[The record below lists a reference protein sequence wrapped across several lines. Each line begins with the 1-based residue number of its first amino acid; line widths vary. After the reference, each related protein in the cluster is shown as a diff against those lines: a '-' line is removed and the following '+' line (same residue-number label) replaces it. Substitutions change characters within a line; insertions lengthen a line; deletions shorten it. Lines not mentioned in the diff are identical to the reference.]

1 MFDMKDFFKQDP
13 SHKPSRQSEF
23 MGQIGKYG
31 LHAVKFMAL
40 MYTSYHGISASLQY
54 SGGSVFGAGA
64 QIIGVLVTSTT
75 AMSIWIAWHNHK
87 ITGTKQSFAAVFTWL
102 FCIGLEAMA
111 VLADSQLHLFALTKE
126 TLPDYLL
133 TYMMWVLPLSPI
145 VSLLGAVS
153 ISESDP
159 AQFRARKQAAEWD
172 EVIEAE
178 FDAHITAQR
187 VRMESEKMLAN
198 MQLNA
203 QQSAAKQIV
212 AWAQGPEA
220 QEALTQAARKNAPA
234 LFRSIGVNLDHL
246 MPGVI
251 EGTLVHAEEKEAKP
265 TLKTAPPTHADP
277 IQATVEEFMEVAQQQ
292 VVIEEEPPTSEP
304 KAEPEPEVIIL
315 PRPEVGVRAPFS
327 SALYPPPPVAN
338 GIRPTPI
345 SGETGRPLV

>member
-1 MFDMKDFFKQDP
+1 
-13 SHKPSRQSEF
+13 
-23 MGQIGKYG
+23 
-31 LHAVKFMAL
+31 
-40 MYTSYHGISASLQY
+40 
-54 SGGSVFGAGA
+54 
-64 QIIGVLVTSTT
+64 
-75 AMSIWIAWHNHK
+75 MSIWIAWHNHK

-111 VLADSQLHLFALTKE
+111 VLADSQLHIYTLNKQALPE
-126 TLPDYLL
+126 YLQS
-133 TYMMWVLPLSPI
+133 YMMWGLPLSPI
-145 VSLLGAVS
+145 ISLLGAVA

-172 EVIEAE
+172 EVTEAE

-246 MPGVI
+246 LPNVI
-251 EGTLVHAEEKEAKP
+251 EGTLVDQP
-265 TLKTAPPTHADP
+265 TSPPASASHPDP
-277 IQATVEEFMEVAQQQ
+277 IMAAVEQFMNVAHQQ
-292 VVIEEEPPTSEP
+292 VVVEEEEPPTPPPPP
-304 KAEPEPEVIIL
+304 KPELEVEVIAV

-327 SALYPPPPVAN
+327 AVLYPPPAPAQN
-338 GIRPTPI
+338 GTRPTPAK
-345 SGETGRPLV
+345 GENGHPLV